1 MERRS
6 YNYDI
11 KIITKEGIIT
21 YEREPLHRIGELAIR
36 HIPYELLEAKKSKP
50 LVFGEVSAVHKECM
64 RKAKERNIQRI
75 KGGKRWLY

>member
-11 KIITKEGIIT
+11 KIITKDGTIT

-36 HIPYELLEAKKSKP
+36 HIPYELLEAKLSKP
-50 LVFGEVSAVHKECM
+50 LVFSEVSEVHKEGL
-64 RKAKERNIQRI
+64 RLAKERQVERV
-75 KGGKRWLY
+75 KGGKR